1 MYECHPYLGQIS
13 LLRSQQ
19 QGCGTNVA
27 VFCGVPPALHD
38 ALADT
43 GEGPQVPP
51 PPYFWMKAKAEAHM
65 TEAN

>member
-1 MYECHPYLGQIS
+1 M
-13 LLRSQQ
+13 LLSY
-19 QGCGTNVA
+19 
-27 VFCGVPPALHD
+27 CGVPPALHD

-51 PPYFWMKAKAEAHM
+51 PYFWMKAKAEAHM